1 MTQSQIEY
9 ILAVDKYRSFSK
21 AAEACFV
28 TQSTLSALVAKFENQ
43 HGVVLFNRKSKP
55 ITVTHQ
61 GEQIIKSLKSINREF
76 QLLEEGVRQ
85 IKGYESGNL
94 SIACI
99 PTVAPYL
106 FPLVLNQI
114 TESHPKLNFHIH
126 EYTTERTI
134 DEIRAGNIDIGIV
147 STPLGH
153 NDLIETPVYNEDF
166 LIYDC
171 GKQSQPDTYHVS
183 DIDLKRLW
191 LLEEGHCMRNQVR
204 KICELRQNSKLK
216 GNLIYNCG
224 TLSTLTEMVKQSN
237 GITLLPRLATVN
249 NNTIDKSRIH
259 ELAAPAPIRE
269 IGLVTHKNFLRRR
282 ILEDLMTQITDAVSK
297 HLPHSFLNSMRVKPF

>member
-9 ILAVDKYRSFSK
+9 ILAVDKYRNFSK
-21 AAEACFV
+21 AADACFV

-61 GEQIIKSLKSINREF
+61 GETIIKALKSINREF

-85 IKGYESGNL
+85 LKGYESGNI

-106 FPLVLNQI
+106 FPLVLNNL
-114 TESHPKLNFHIH
+114 TESHPRLTFHIH
-126 EYTTERTI
+126 EYTTERTVE
-134 DEIRAGNIDIGIV
+134 EIRAGNIDIGIV
-147 STPLGH
+147 STPLGQ
-153 NDLIETPVYNEDF
+153 NDLTEVPVYLEDF

-171 GKQSQPDTYHVS
+171 GNQLQPDMYSVA

-191 LLEEGHCMRNQVR
+191 LLEEGHCMRNQVK
-204 KICELRQNSKLK
+204 KICELRQNRKLK

-224 TLSTLTEMVKQSN
+224 TLFTLIEMVRQNK

-249 NNTIDKSRIH
+249 NQFIDHNRIH
-259 ELAAPAPIRE
+259 ELVPPPVRE
-269 IGLVTHKNFLRRR
+269 IGLVTHKNFLRQRMLKDLAGH
-282 ILEDLMTQITDAVSK
+282 ILNAVSP
-297 HLPHSFLNSMRVKPF
+297 HLLSPNALEKPVAPF